1 MAKFRR
7 DRINEEYKSAL
18 ASVIRELKDP
28 RIPVM
33 TSVITVSVT
42 PDQKFAK
49 ANISVMGDAE
59 TVKAAIKALNSAKG
73 FIRREV
79 ASRINMRL
87 APEITF
93 VADGSIEYGA
103 HIAKLLKEV
112 GVGDSESDSNENS

>member
-7 DRINEEYKSAL
+7 DKINEEYRNAL

-33 TSVITVSVT
+33 TSVVTVSVT
-42 PDQKFAK
+42 PDQKFAR
-49 ANISVMGDAE
+49 ANISVMGDAQ
-59 TVKAAIKALNSAKG
+59 TVKDAMKALNAAKG

-79 ASRINMRL
+79 ASRIKMRL

-93 VADGSIEYGA
+93 VLDGSIEYGA

-112 GVGDSESDSNENS
+112 EERDAENGADA

>member
-33 TSVITVSVT
+33 TSVVTVSVT

-49 ANISVMGDAE
+49 ANISVMGDAA
-59 TVKAAIKALNSAKG
+59 TVKEAIKALNSAKG

-79 ASRINMRL
+79 ASRISMRL
-87 APEITF
+87 APEINF

-103 HIAKLLKEV
+103 HIAKLLQEV
-112 GVGDSESDSNENS
+112 HERDSASSSEEA

>member
-7 DRINEEYKSAL
+7 DKINEEYRNAL

-33 TSVITVSVT
+33 TSVVTVSVT
-42 PDQKFAK
+42 PDQKFAR
-49 ANISVMGDAE
+49 ANISVMGDAQ
-59 TVKAAIKALNSAKG
+59 TVKDAMKALNAAKG
-73 FIRREV
+73 FVRREV
-79 ASRINMRL
+79 ASRIKMRL

-93 VADGSIEYGA
+93 VLDGSIEYGA

-112 GVGDSESDSNENS
+112 EERDAENGADA

>member
-7 DRINEEYKSAL
+7 DKINEEYRAAL

-33 TSVITVSVT
+33 TSVVTVSVT
-42 PDQKFAK
+42 PDQKFAR
-49 ANISVMGDAE
+49 ANISVMGDAQQ
-59 TVKAAIKALNSAKG
+59 VKDAMKALNAAKG
-73 FIRREV
+73 FVRREV
-79 ASRINMRL
+79 ASRIKMRL

-93 VADGSIEYGA
+93 VLDGSIEYGA

-112 GVGDSESDSNENS
+112 EERDAENGADA